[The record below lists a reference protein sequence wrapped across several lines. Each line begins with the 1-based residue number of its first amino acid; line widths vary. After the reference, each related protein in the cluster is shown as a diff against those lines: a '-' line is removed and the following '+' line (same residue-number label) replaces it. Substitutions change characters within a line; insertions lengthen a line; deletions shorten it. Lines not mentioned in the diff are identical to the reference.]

1 MIWNLEVLITG
12 FLFSIFI
19 SDWELQLK
27 PRWERQP
34 MTVKIQKIICTNDD
48 NGKLKLIM
56 L

>member
-1 MIWNLEVLITG
+1 MIWNLEVLTTG

-27 PRWERQP
+27 PGWERQP
-34 MTVKIQKIICTNDD
+34 MTVRTQKIIRTNDD